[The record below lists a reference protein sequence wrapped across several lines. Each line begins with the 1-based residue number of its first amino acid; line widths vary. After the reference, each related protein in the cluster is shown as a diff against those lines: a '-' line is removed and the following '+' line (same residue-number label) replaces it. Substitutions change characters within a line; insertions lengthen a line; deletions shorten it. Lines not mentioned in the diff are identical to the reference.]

1 MKTEQNVCKNLSS
14 KEVRT
19 PPYSYNRNIHSKDT
33 DFLQYDYFDFMK
45 PTDYTYSRS
54 PSYRR
59 KVSSE
64 HYQMPNM
71 KRRQLKE
78 AYEKMD
84 DYSSDEEEEGEEEEL
99 SYFTDEE
106 IISTR
111 TILKNGMLLRSGH
124 KLKNKET
131 FMEKMKLRRSMMSG
145 NEYEPLNKT
154 NTGTDVRSRNR
165 RSLNTTNKY
174 SSYMGGSASN
184 SRGTTMELNSRG
196 TTMELN
202 NRGTAMESNSR
213 GGRGQEL
220 NSRGGGRGHTNHSTD
235 ITRKTL
241 IEELEKG
248 MKETLLTKKKKK
260 KAAVINHMYG
270 LDSEE
275 SSESEWSLMN
285 SASNS
290 ASTENNSKYFL
301 KGQSSSDSETSVTS
315 TVVTTIIESVSYIA
329 SPIVTP
335 VWNTV
340 GRPASMVLWTAVSS
354 ILSVLH
360 LVLWTSSGQ
369 YLYSLGKTVSN
380 TSWNLVQYFIM
391 HFILL
396 DTWILK
402 RRKTSACCLCLPLLL
417 LLPLLFIASR
427 SVLPLL
433 SESSESS
440 WLSIF
445 ATSSNRVIKIA
456 DSEGSS
462 INMGHLEAEV
472 KRIIVQL
479 QDNRNVLSE
488 VDVKA
493 IVQSMLHHEVSQLRM
508 SLFEEQNKH
517 KADIMS
523 QGNEFNRKLNLMN
536 SQILDNITILQNSL
550 SAEMKAIQ
558 SKGSTE
564 SSAAILNIQK
574 LQQEISDLN
583 SALKNVELSQEALQL
598 QMKNCCKNDS
608 FYAMTIQTHVNR
620 ILQQLM
626 AGKMTGIDDQ
636 DSFTKWFHNHYISR
650 NDLTDHMDKFG
661 KEITKMVMLE
671 VGKQQKT
678 QVVLGE
684 GGLSEQI
691 VQRIVEAALLKYSAD
706 KLALPDFALESAG
719 GSVVSTR
726 CSHTYH
732 RKTAQYSI
740 LGIPLWYVS
749 NSPRTVIQPEIY
761 PGSCWAFQGAQGYLV
776 IELST
781 VINPT
786 AFTLEHIPKSVTPDG
801 KITSAPKDFHV
812 LGLGRECDTE
822 GTLLGN
828 YTYNEDGKPLQF
840 FPVQATKGIFK
851 FIELRITS
859 NHGNQMFTC
868 LYRFRV
874 HGIPAEQD
882 KP

>member
-1 MKTEQNVCKNLSS
+1 MRSSKDGLSS

>member
-1 MKTEQNVCKNLSS
+1 MRSSKDGFSLSS

>member
-1 MKTEQNVCKNLSS
+1 MRSSKNGLSS

-84 DYSSDEEEEGEEEEL
+84 DYSSDEEEEL

-165 RSLNTTNKY
+165 RSLNITNEY

-235 ITRKTL
+235 ITTTTRKTL
-241 IEELEKG
+241 IEDSLEKG
-248 MKETLLTKKKKK
+248 MKEILSTKKKKK

-275 SSESEWSLMN
+275 LSESEWSLMN

-290 ASTENNSKYFL
+290 ASTEDNSKYFL

-340 GRPASMVLWTAVSS
+340 GRPASMVLWTTVSS

-360 LVLWTSSGQ
+360 LVLWTSSGK

-445 ATSSNRVIKIA
+445 ATSSNRVIKIT

-479 QDNRNVLSE
+479 QDNRKVLSE

-508 SLFEEQNKH
+508 NLSGEQNQH
-517 KADIMS
+517 KATIMS

-536 SQILDNITILQNSL
+536 SQILDNITILQDRL

-840 FPVQATKGIFK
+840 FPVKATKAVFK

>member
-1 MKTEQNVCKNLSS
+1 MRSSKHGLSS
-14 KEVRT
+14 KEDRT
-19 PPYSYNRNIHSKDT
+19 PPYSYNRSIHSKDT

-71 KRRQLKE
+71 KRRQLKG

-84 DYSSDEEEEGEEEEL
+84 DYSSDEEEEGEEEL

-106 IISTR
+106 IINTR
-111 TILKNGMLLRSGH
+111 TILENGMLLRSGH
-124 KLKNKET
+124 NLKNKKT
-131 FMEKMKLRRSMMSG
+131 LIDKMKLRRSLMSG
-145 NEYEPLNKT
+145 NDYEALTSSSRRSQTLNRT
-154 NTGTDVRSRNR
+154 NINTSTDVRSRNR
-165 RSLNTTNKY
+165 RSLNTASEYN
-174 SSYMGGSASN
+174 SYMGGSTSN

-196 TTMELN
+196 
-202 NRGTAMESNSR
+202 
-213 GGRGQEL
+213 
-220 NSRGGGRGHTNHSTD
+220 GRGHRNHSTD
-235 ITRKTL
+235 ITTTRKTL
-241 IEELEKG
+241 IEEFENEDNLEKG
-248 MKETLLTKKKKK
+248 MKETQSTKKRKK

-275 SSESEWSLMN
+275 LSESEWSLMN
-285 SASNS
+285 SASR
-290 ASTENNSKYFL
+290 ENNSKYFV
-301 KGQSSSDSETSVTS
+301 KGHQSSSDSETSVTS
-315 TVVTTIIESVSYIA
+315 TVVTTVIESVSYIA

-335 VWNTV
+335 IWNRV
-340 GRPASMVLWTAVSS
+340 GQPASMVLWTTVSS
-354 ILSVLH
+354 IFSVLH
-360 LVLWTSSGQ
+360 FVLWTSSGQ

-380 TSWNLVQYFIM
+380 KSWNLVQYFIM

-417 LLPLLFIASR
+417 LLPLLFIGSR
-427 SVLPLL
+427 SVLPL
-433 SESSESS
+433 SSESS
-440 WLSIF
+440 WLSVF

-462 INMGHLEAEV
+462 INMGHLEDEV
-472 KRIIVQL
+472 RRIIVQL
-479 QDNRNVLSE
+479 QDNRNVLSRA
-488 VDVKA
+488 DVEA
-493 IVQSMLHHEVSQLRM
+493 IVQDMLHQEVSQLRLDM
-508 SLFEEQNKH
+508 SGEQNQH
-517 KADIMS
+517 KAAIMS
-523 QGNEFNRKLNLMN
+523 QGNEFNQKLNLIN
-536 SQILDNITILQNSL
+536 SQILDNITILQNRL
-550 SAEMKAIQ
+550 SSEIQNIQ
-558 SKGSTE
+558 SEGSTQ
-564 SSAAILNIQK
+564 SSAAVLNIQK
-574 LQQEISDLN
+574 LQQEISDLR
-583 SALKNVELSQEALQL
+583 SALGNVEISQAALQL
-598 QMKNCCKNDS
+598 QMKNCCKNES
-608 FYAMTIQTHVNR
+608 FYAMTIQTHVNT

-636 DSFTKWFHNHYISR
+636 DSFTKWFHTQYVSR
-650 NDLTDHMDKFG
+650 QDLSDHLAEFG
-661 KEITKMVMLE
+661 QEITKMVMLE
-671 VGKQQKT
+671 VEKRQKT
-678 QVVLGE
+678 QVILGE
-684 GGLSEQI
+684 GGLSEQV

-706 KLALPDFALESAG
+706 RLALPDFALESAG

-726 CSHTYH
+726 CSQTYH

-761 PGSCWAFQGAQGYLV
+761 PGSCWAFQGSQGYLV

-781 VINPT
+781 VIKPT

-801 KITSAPKDFHV
+801 KITSAPKDFIV
-812 LGLGRECDTE
+812 LGLARECDTE

-840 FPVQATKGIFK
+840 FPVQTTEGVFK